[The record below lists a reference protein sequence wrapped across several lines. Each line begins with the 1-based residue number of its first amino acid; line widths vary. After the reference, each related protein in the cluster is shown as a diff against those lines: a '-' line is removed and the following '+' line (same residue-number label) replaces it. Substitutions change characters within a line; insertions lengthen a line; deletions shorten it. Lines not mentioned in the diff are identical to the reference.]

1 MNNEQDTFG
10 LHQYWKF
17 KKNHS
22 VGLFTDMNLYYEALT
37 IAKNKGV
44 INVAILE
51 KNLLERVIGL
61 KYIETFKK
69 RAFQDLLR
77 ELNRFK
83 YIYKDENN
91 FLLTESGNKL
101 LDAYKNSIENYHDS
115 LLNKMNSEHG
125 IPGWFINRL
134 WTINPGGQGQVVV
147 PSPIKL
153 WKPAKQKWKDNLWN
167 DELTIV
173 SEETHTQI
181 NKRLPNSFPMDIKN
195 WISEVKK
202 EYERLGK
209 LKQRRVGK
217 KDKEDK
223 EKKMEFFAPRGRLT
237 FAMKNVSVKFLF
249 SNKYI
254 ANETN
259 DFITNKINND
269 PINSRT
275 FMVWC
280 PRLETFELLY
290 YSDYFEEI
298 PGRLIFPCSVF
309 GLHKDRSDFRR
320 ISFIKSPNEEF
331 LFRHKPDWENYKKE
345 FIKTLNE
352 CYQVIYNKEGI
363 IYVSLQQVRDE
374 VCRLLRIS
382 AVTFELF
389 LENTFRESVQR
400 KIEFSIALETDIRED
415 QKSGFQI
422 QRRPIFINNIPNS
435 LIAIKQFI

>member
-1 MNNEQDTFG
+1 MHNEEPFG
-10 LHQYWKF
+10 VHQYWKF
-17 KKNHS
+17 KNNHS
-22 VGLFTDMNLYYEALT
+22 VGLFTDMNLYYDALA
-37 IAKNKGV
+37 IAKNKGF
-44 INVAILE
+44 INVYILE

-69 RAFQDLLR
+69 RAFQDLIR

-83 YIYKDENN
+83 LIYKDEND
-91 FLLTESGNKL
+91 FYLTESGIKL
-101 LDAYKNSIENYHDS
+101 LQIYEKSKEKYFDF
-115 LLNKMNSEHG
+115 LLDKMNSENG

-134 WTINPGGQGQVVV
+134 WTINPAGQGQVVV
-147 PSPIKL
+147 PSPIKS
-153 WKPAKQKWKDNLWN
+153 WKPGKQKWQDNQWN
-167 DELTIV
+167 KELAIV
-173 SEETHTQI
+173 SEETHIQI
-181 NKRLPNSFPMDIKN
+181 NRRLPNSFPMNIET

-209 LKQRRVGK
+209 RKQRRVAK
-217 KDKEDK
+217 KDKED
-223 EKKMEFFAPRGRLT
+223 EDKKMEFFAPRGRLT
-237 FAMKNVSVKFLF
+237 FAMKNVAVKFLF

-254 ANETN
+254 ANETI
-259 DFITNKINND
+259 DFIANKKSDD

-309 GLHKDRSDFRR
+309 GTNKDLANFSLVHT
-320 ISFIKSPNEEF
+320 IAAPSKEL
-331 LFRHKPDWENYKKE
+331 LFRHKPKWVQYKEE
-345 FIKTLNE
+345 FIETLNE
-352 CYQVIYNKEGI
+352 CYQIIYNKEGI

-382 AVTFELF
+382 ALTFEIF
-389 LENTFRESVQR
+389 LETAFRESVQR

-415 QKSGFQI
+415 QRSGFQI
-422 QRRPIFINNIPNS
+422 QRRPVFINNVPNS